1 MATVAAAFPFIEVR
15 IDTSALTPIAERAP
29 GVIAVVGKTPNG
41 AAGGTAQAN
50 VPQVT
55 DTAAQV
61 EDLFA
66 RVQAGVVTDT
76 ALSRSLKTA
85 MLQDPKPSKIYGVR
99 VAGTDYA
106 AALSALEGADD
117 VTFVSLAEEVS
128 VGAQAGANPAT
139 DLQALK
145 AHVERMSAE
154 GQKRLGVAMI
164 DPGRAKSATYVADAA
179 GAVSALKSSSSRM
192 VMIAARGVTGDAAT
206 AAMAA
211 IAGYEPHISTVLKK
225 VRGISM
231 PLESQYGPTEIKG
244 LSEQEMVPIIDP
256 ALIPGTGLHLAE
268 GRTFTSDP
276 SMLFIDQ
283 VRTIDAIEF
292 ALKAGL
298 IGAIGD
304 ARITKAGMTLLK
316 SRFDGILGPLLRRAV
331 IDAYEVRIPVLDI
344 LSIPETARNAAD
356 NAEVAAARANR
367 RVDVL
372 VTITYGP
379 VVHRLLVTL
388 APKF

>member
-379 VVHRLLVTL
+379 AVHRLLVTL

>member
-41 AAGGTAQAN
+41 VAGGTAAAN
-50 VPQVT
+50 VPQVV

-99 VAGTDYA
+99 VAAEYA
-106 AALSALEGADD
+106 PALSALEGADD

-145 AHVERMSAE
+145 AHVERMSTE

-225 VRGISM
+225 VRGISV

-244 LSEQEMVPIIDP
+244 LSEQE
-256 ALIPGTGLHLAE
+256 
-268 GRTFTSDP
+268 
-276 SMLFIDQ
+276 
-283 VRTIDAIEF
+283 
-292 ALKAGL
+292 
-298 IGAIGD
+298 
-304 ARITKAGMTLLK
+304 
-316 SRFDGILGPLLRRAV
+316 
-331 IDAYEVRIPVLDI
+331 
-344 LSIPETARNAAD
+344 
-356 NAEVAAARANR
+356 
-367 RVDVL
+367 
-372 VTITYGP
+372 
-379 VVHRLLVTL
+379 
-388 APKF
+388 

>member
-29 GVIAVVGKTPNG
+29 GVIAVVGKTPAG
-41 AAGGTAQAN
+41 VAGGTAQAN
-50 VPQVT
+50 VPQVV

-66 RVQAGVVTDT
+66 RVQAGVATDT
-76 ALSRSLKTA
+76 PLSRSLKTA

-99 VAGTDYA
+99 VAGDDYA

-117 VTFVSLAEEVS
+117 VTFVSLAEEVT

-139 DLQALK
+139 NLQALK

-164 DPGRAKSATYVADAA
+164 DPARVKSATYVADATA
-179 GAVSALKSSSSRM
+179 AVAALKSSSSRM

-211 IAGYEPHISTVLKK
+211 IAGYQPHISTVLKR
-225 VRGISM
+225 VRGIGM
-231 PLESQYGPTEIKG
+231 PLASQYGPTEIKG

-298 IGAIGD
+298 VGAIGD

-316 SRFDGILGPLLRRAV
+316 SRFDGILGPLLRNAV

-344 LSIPETARNAAD
+344 LSIPEAARNAAD
-356 NAEVAAARANR
+356 NAEVSSARANR

-379 VVHRLLVTL
+379 AVHRLLVTL